1 MSSSHSILA
10 TIQCNVDRQSIERIV
25 APFGLRATQGS
36 QVDKFFIVAAR
47 HSEPEVSLEL
57 AHLAVNSLGAAQRSG
72 AIPSV
77 AIMSSKLPQT
87 S

>member
-10 TIQCNVDRQSIERIV
+10 TVQCNVDRQSIERIV
-25 APFGLRATQGS
+25 APFGLRTTQGS

-47 HSEPEVSLEL
+47 HSEPEVNVEL
-57 AHLAVNSLGAAQRSG
+57 AHMALTSLSTAQELG

-77 AIMSSKLPQT
+77 AIMSSKIPRV